1 MEGGLRM
8 KIEPRRTGETAK
20 EYAYRILRDNIA
32 SLELEPG
39 SAISDVEI
47 SQMIGISRT
56 PVREA
61 IIKLKE
67 ESGIIEIFPQRG
79 MRVALIDP
87 EVVQEVRFLRV
98 TLEKAVAEQA
108 CELAREE
115 DFAWF
120 GENLALQE
128 FYLKSNLPE
137 RMIEL
142 DDALHR
148 RLFVICRKELIYRM
162 SQGLAI
168 HFDRVR
174 SLEAVAAFHTAKTVE
189 DHKNLVQAIR
199 DRDKER
205 ARQVI
210 ETHLDQWLVN
220 QQKLKER
227 YPQYFKAD

>member
-1 MEGGLRM
+1 M
-8 KIEPRRTGETAK
+8 
-20 EYAYRILRDNIA
+20 RI
-32 SLELEPG
+32 
-39 SAISDVEI
+39 
-47 SQMIGISRT
+47 
-56 PVREA
+56 
-61 IIKLKE
+61 
-67 ESGIIEIFPQRG
+67 
-79 MRVALIDP
+79 ALIDP

-108 CELAREE
+108 CDLAREE
-115 DFAWF
+115 DFVWF

-148 RLFVICRKELIYRM
+148 RLFIICRKELIYRM

-174 SLEAVAAFHTAKTVE
+174 SLEAAAAFHTAKTVE

-205 ARQVI
+205 ARRVM

-220 QQKLKER
+220 QQKLRER